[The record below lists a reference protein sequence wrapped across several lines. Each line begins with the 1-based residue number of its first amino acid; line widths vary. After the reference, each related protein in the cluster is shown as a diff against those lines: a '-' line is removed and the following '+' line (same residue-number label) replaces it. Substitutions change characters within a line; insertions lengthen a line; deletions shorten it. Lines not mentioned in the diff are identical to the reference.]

1 MGVEITMKWKILAE
15 GQPNLECSKENT
27 DGNSNGLNEAQMN
40 EYCSLHEA
48 YQFLY
53 KKYIVGYQDVKFDF
67 AGLVN
72 PFMKMDTMGL
82 TGNKSYEKKIN
93 DIVDKQM
100 QDAQNKALEKQLEE
114 EKRIQNELNK
124 AEEEKY
130 LEEIR
135 QRKAEQK
142 FLESFGL
149 VRNRKGSL
157 VMSSG

>member
-1 MGVEITMKWKILAE
+1 
-15 GQPNLECSKENT
+15 
-27 DGNSNGLNEAQMN
+27 MN

-53 KKYIVGYQDVKFDF
+53 KQYIVGYQDVKFDF

-72 PFMKMDTMGL
+72 PFMKMDDMGL

-114 EKRIQNELNK
+114 EKRIQNELEK
-124 AEEEKY
+124 AKEDKF

-135 QRKAEQK
+135 KRKEEQK

-149 VRNRKGSL
+149 VRNRKGDL